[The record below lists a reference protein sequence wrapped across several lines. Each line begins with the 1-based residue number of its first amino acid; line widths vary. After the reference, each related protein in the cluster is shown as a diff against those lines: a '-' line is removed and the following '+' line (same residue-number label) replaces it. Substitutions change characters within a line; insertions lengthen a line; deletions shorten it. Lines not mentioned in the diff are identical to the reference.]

1 MNLEQTVVA
10 IQPAKKKR
18 RAKRSGKTHVTQPT
32 LWARISKFLTQR
44 LRSHSPRRLR
54 LCETVALGDKRFVA
68 VVEFENRRFL
78 LAGAPQS
85 VTLLTELQDRRF
97 AAGLKKQ
104 ITGSVEAE

>member
-1 MNLEQTVVA
+1 MNLKQTVVA
-10 IQPAKKKR
+10 IQTARKKR
-18 RAKRSGKTHVTQPT
+18 RAKRSGKPHVTGQT

-44 LRSHSPRRLR
+44 LRTHSSRRLR

-68 VVEFENRRFL
+68 VVEFEKRRFL

-97 AAGLKKQ
+97 AAGLAKQ
-104 ITGSVEAE
+104 MAGSVEAE